1 MTCNQLISLGQRV
14 SSKFRRTPGFSFILG
29 AIDTDA
35 ATTSQ
40 NQESDHS
47 QQDEDTSEG
56 EEKMDQEEK
65 DYWQDVQMEV
75 DGWRERV
82 RQDDTLQEPAQ
93 DVAQNVAE
101 EVAQEVVQD
110 EVQNVAHGENQEK
123 EMAQENGIELENIG
137 ARSRSRGG
145 TRGKG
150 SRAAARSGTR
160 SGTRSKKG
168 ASRGV

>member
-1 MTCNQLISLGQRV
+1 MTRNHLISLGQRV
-14 SSKFRRTPGFSFILG
+14 SSKFRRAPSFSFILG

-47 QQDEDTSEG
+47 QKG
-56 EEKMDQEEK
+56 EESSGEQMDQEEQ

-82 RQDDTLQEPAQ
+82 RQDDMLQEPAQ
-93 DVAQNVAE
+93 DDAQNVAE
-101 EVAQEVVQD
+101 GVAQEVVQD

-123 EMAQENGIELENIG
+123 EIVQENGIEPENIG

>member
-1 MTCNQLISLGQRV
+1 MTRNHLISLGQRV
-14 SSKFRRTPGFSFILG
+14 SSKFRRAPSFSFILG

-40 NQESDHS
+40 NQESAHS

-93 DVAQNVAE
+93 
-101 EVAQEVVQD
+101 EVVQ
-110 EVQNVAHGENQEK
+110 EVG
-123 EMAQENGIELENIG
+123 G
-137 ARSRSRGG
+137 RSRSRDG
-145 TRGKG
+145 TRGATKKRG
-150 SRAAARSGTR
+150 SRSGPMN
-160 SGTRSKKG
+160 GTRSKKG
-168 ASRGV
+168 SARGV

>member
-1 MTCNQLISLGQRV
+1 MTRNHLISLGQRV
-14 SSKFRRTPGFSFILG
+14 SSKFRRAPSFSFILG

-40 NQESDHS
+40 NRESDHS
-47 QQDEDTSEG
+47 QQG
-56 EEKMDQEEK
+56 EESSGEQMDQEEK

-101 EVAQEVVQD
+101 EVAQEVQD
-110 EVQNVAHGENQEK
+110 VAHGENQEK
-123 EMAQENGIELENIG
+123 EMVQENGIELENIG

-150 SRAAARSGTR
+150 SRAATRSGTR